1 MDIIQLKIVEVVQE
15 EKELLDKVEDVKF
28 DKEVEVVLDKDE
40 DEQRIAE
47 IASLH
52 RTIDDINDQIARY
65 EARKRCLPEP
75 AQEAVA
81 AADSCRRWRGSC
93 CRGRFQRPRVKN

>member
-40 DEQRIAE
+40 DELPDKEKAVLLYKE
-47 IASLH
+47 VEVVV
-52 RTIDDINDQIARY
+52 NK
-65 EARKRCLPEP
+65 RK
-75 AQEAVA
+75 QEN
-81 AADSCRRWRGSC
+81 ADRD
-93 CRGRFQRPRVKN
+93 KEK